1 MKKSVLFYKNGQV
14 KRGIKSR
21 IVSLLICVGLFA
33 VAFAIGFYILIIS
46 GLFPSI
52 TNQWVCTAW
61 GTMHHRY
68 LATWFFSQETIDE
81 IIESERVDDTGF
93 ETDVEQIV
101 IPEND
106 VSEKDTETENDPL
119 TEQEKEEE
127 IEAPVIVDPYEEE
140 GYTKLETGLYLK
152 EVSGNGWQ
160 GFLMLIDDP
169 KRVKVEDTR
178 RQMVC
183 GQKVSTM
190 INNAGAVAG
199 INGGG
204 FTDGPNYDSNGGTP
218 SGVVI
223 ENGVLVYPQDPE
235 LIENKTYNMVGM
247 NSDGVLVLRQCTP
260 SWAMQNDIVSAVSF
274 SPYIIVNGK
283 GLVREGTTGGW
294 GIAPRTAIGQRQ
306 TGEIIFMVVD
316 GRQPGYSSGC
326 DLLPLQETLLAEK
339 CHNAAMMDGGSSTV
353 MIYNNEFI
361 NRPSL
366 GFERYINNC
375 WVVLHAEQDESENTQ
390 GEETASNES
399 QN

>member
-119 TEQEKEEE
+119 PEQEKEEE
-127 IEAPVIVDPYEEE
+127 IEAPVIVVPYEEE

-160 GFLMLIDDP
+160 GFLMLSDDP
-169 KRVKVEDTR
+169 TRGKVEDTR

-223 ENGVLVYPQDPE
+223 ENGVLVYPQDPA

-375 WVVLHAEQDESENTQ
+375 WVVLPAEQEESENTQ